1 LYFIRHYVKFNNEE
15 SLQTLEENIQT
26 TFKHRKNMGIEE
38 VILEA
43 TKEEGRAE
51 GRQEGRVDE
60 KKQTAFRMKKAG
72 FSTADIAKATGLTQT
87 QIKKLS

>member
-43 TKEEGRAE
+43 TREEGRAE
-51 GRQEGRVDE
+51 GEQNKSLEIVL
-60 KKQTAFRMKKAG
+60 RMKKAG
-72 FSTADIAKATGLTQT
+72 FSTADIAKATGLTQA